1 MLYSKVIAS
10 AFICKKLPQLLL
22 ALAKLKND
30 KRKPPEILYPDASG
44 LIGWNPDFLLG
55 WKDSRN
61 MSRSVGMKKRKPFAP
76 KKKVL
81 IDDLKPLNKAQTSY

>member
-1 MLYSKVIAS
+1 MKVLYSKVIAS

-44 LIGWNPDFLLG
+44 LIGWNPDFLSG

-61 MSRSVGMKKRKPFAP
+61 MDSE
-76 KKKVL
+76 
-81 IDDLKPLNKAQTSY
+81 KAQAFRSQKESLN